1 MAAMAATLAAEAAD
15 DNGTTAG
22 ATARATDGDVSL
34 VLIRTAPSRGDVGD
48 GVAALETGEL
58 ILLAADGETTAGVVD
73 PELRWT
79 TLLWGIDLVI
89 SGAMRCV
96 AGLRE

>member
-1 MAAMAATLAAEAAD
+1 MAATLAAEAAD

-34 VLIRTAPSRGDVGD
+34 VLIRTSPSRGDVGD

-58 ILLAADGETTAGVVD
+58 ILLAPPPADGETTAGVVD
-73 PELRWT
+73 PELRWM
-79 TLLWGIDLVI
+79 TLLWGIDLVV